1 MSKCD
6 RLFCICWQKGGSGL
20 SSPEFVEA
28 IPLGGL
34 GEFGMNMMVLRYG
47 EQMVVID
54 SGLMFPDEELLGID
68 IIVPDISFLIENA
81 LQVKAILLTHGHEDH
96 IGALPFVLP
105 SLIHVP
111 VYGTRFTLGLVKAKL
126 EEHGLLNEA
135 RLVTIKPRQVEQIG
149 DFRVE
154 FIHVTHSIVD
164 AVMLAIT
171 TPVGVILHT
180 GDYKIDL
187 SPLDGQAMDLPTIS
201 EYGSRGVL
209 ALFADSTNSER
220 QGYTPSEAAVIER
233 LDEIF
238 HHAEKKV
245 VVSCFSSSIH
255 RIQVVLNL
263 SQKYNRKVVLA
274 GRSMLANLKIA
285 DELGFLRIPAGIL
298 VRPQDVKKLLPERVT
313 LLMTGGQGEPM
324 AALPRLAVDHFKGI
338 KIEPDDIVIISARMI
353 PGNEKRISRMIN
365 HLYKFGAHVYYDD
378 GSQPPVHVSGHACA
392 EEMKLL
398 LNLVRPKFFIPI
410 HGEYRQL
417 YRHAE
422 LARSLNAVGKKVLIA
437 ETGDRIQLSHEDA
450 RINGKVTVGR
460 IFIDQG
466 SLDEVEDVVVRD
478 RRHLSEDGIVL
489 PVLAINKATGR
500 VEGQPEI
507 ITRGFIFVEEEDS
520 LINDSKERVMK
531 TIEES
536 TFEERTDW
544 AVIKEKIR
552 TDLRRYLFK
561 QTSKRPLVLPV
572 ILEI

>member
-81 LQVKAILLTHGHEDH
+81 SQVKAILLTHGHEDH